1 MFFFVV
7 AVAAPW
13 LAPQENPE
21 DPSPYRIHTGEY
33 RTAIGAG
40 PPQPPGEGIP
50 LGTAPR
56 GIDVYYS
63 LVWGTWPALRFGLI
77 VALTSAVFGTLV
89 GSISGY
95 VGGRTSGFAM
105 RFTDAFLAF
114 PAIAGV
120 FLFRQVM
127 VPPTMDIQ
135 PTAMQQLMI
144 DLDIHP
150 VMLALILFSWMSYAR
165 VINAN
170 VILLKGREYVMAAN
184 TLGAPHWRIILR
196 HLLPNGIAPLIVM
209 LARDVGA
216 LVILEASFTFIG
228 ISGYLPWGVIL
239 VSGRDW
245 IIGPGGSPLN
255 YWWVFLPATLTL
267 ILFGIGWNLLGDGLN
282 MALNPKTARRKG
294 I

>member
-1 MFFFVV
+1 MSTLRVFLSRWQNLVSLAIIMFFFVV

-56 GIDVYYS
+56 GVDVYYS

-77 VALTSAVFGTLV
+77 VALASAIFGTLV

-95 VGGRTSGFAM
+95 VGGRTSDLAM

-127 VPPTMDIQ
+127 VPPSADIE
-135 PTAMQQLMI
+135 PTAFQQLMM
-144 DLDIHP
+144 DLDFHP

-184 TLGAPHWRIILR
+184 TLGARRKRRQH
-196 HLLPNGIAPLIVM
+196 NDFAC
-209 LARDVGA
+209 LARRAECPRRG
-216 LVILEASFTFIG
+216 G
-228 ISGYLPWGVIL
+228 RMSGLR
-239 VSGRDW
+239 SH
-245 IIGPGGSPLN
+245 PGGEPGHAFAGN
-255 YWWVFLPATLTL
+255 YDPARGVKRSSL
-267 ILFGIGWNLLGDGLN
+267 DC
-282 MALNPKTARRKG
+282 PRRQDRPAFRNRV
-294 I
+294 